1 VACSLFAVSIGWCT
15 QSNLSSCSFEIQV
28 CCNNECVFGSGCLGR
43 FCSRDSDCAVSE
55 ICCINECVFGSDCL
69 GHYCSTD
76 SDCGLLFL
84 CCNHFCISGSSCIG
98 QVCSDNSDCAT
109 SESSLS
115 CCSGRC
121 RSDCLGYSCSSDTD
135 CGFYEYCCDGKCSY
149 DSVCYDPTAVII
161 GSVCGVLIFSCLLSM
176 CFYYACRRRRV
187 HHGRVIV
194 GQRVTTAT
202 VRTTR
207 TTPQPYP
214 PYVGQIPPPYQQGY
228 QYYPP
233 PQYEQHQTAVPPPY
247 NPGTTATNDQ
257 PPPYSAATQGR
268 SGGVYNPKPSYGAIQ
283 TPSAPPPV

>member
-1 VACSLFAVSIGWCT
+1 MAVFTFRGLLIVLLTVSSSFFAVSYGWCS
-15 QSNLSSCSFEIQV
+15 QDDSSSCSSREV
-28 CCNNECVFGSGCLGR
+28 CCNHL
-43 FCSRDSDCAVSE
+43 
-55 ICCINECVFGSDCL
+55 
-69 GHYCSTD
+69 
-76 SDCGLLFL
+76 
-84 CCNHFCISGSSCIG
+84 CISGSSCFG
-98 QVCSDNSDCAT
+98 FVCSVDSDCAI
-109 SESSLS
+109 SES

-121 RSDCLGYSCSSDTD
+121 RPICFGYSCSSDRD
-135 CGFYEYCCDGKCSY
+135 CGSAACCDGKCSF
-149 DSVCYDPTAVII
+149 DSDCDTPTAVII
-161 GSVCGVLIFSCLLSM
+161 GSVCGVLIFACLLSM
-176 CFYYACRRRRV
+176 CVYCACRRRRV

-207 TTPQPYP
+207 TTAQPYP

-268 SGGVYNPKPSYGAIQ
+268 SGGVYTPKPSYGAIQ

>member
-1 VACSLFAVSIGWCT
+1 MAVFTFRALLIVLLTVSSSLFAVSYGWCS
-15 QSNLSSCSFEIQV
+15 QYDSSSCSAFEV
-28 CCNNECVFGSGCLGR
+28 
-43 FCSRDSDCAVSE
+43 
-55 ICCINECVFGSDCL
+55 
-69 GHYCSTD
+69 
-76 SDCGLLFL
+76 

-98 QVCSDNSDCAT
+98 QVCSDNFDCAT
-109 SESSLS
+109 SES
-115 CCSGRC
+115 CCGGQC
-121 RSDCLGYSCSSDTD
+121 RFECSGYSCSSDTD
-135 CGFYEYCCDGKCSY
+135 CGVAESCCDGKCSY

-161 GSVCGVLIFSCLLSM
+161 GSVCGVLIFACLLSM
-176 CFYYACRRRRV
+176 CFYCACRRRRV

-202 VRTTR
+202 VRTTT

-268 SGGVYNPKPSYGAIQ
+268 SGGVYTPKPSYGAIQ